1 MWKCQS
7 NIFCETEEN
16 VFQNIF
22 AISETKKNLTWSFMI
37 LYFRN
42 HLFKKKRERKLTWF
56 LEKK

>member
-22 AISETKKNLTWSFMI
+22 AISETKKKSNLKFYDTIF
-37 LYFRN
+37 
-42 HLFKKKRERKLTWF
+42 
-56 LEKK
+56 